1 MVIEVKGKRHT
12 SEFSLTP
19 VNSDEYEY
27 KRKGL
32 KVYPFYYFD
41 KWWLNKIEKEG
52 WPPHKDR
59 AVYSSIKR
67 VRKYKKEGA

>member
-1 MVIEVKGKRHT
+1 MVIEVKGKRYT

-19 VNSDEYEY
+19 INDKEYKY

-32 KVYPFYYFD
+32 KVYPFYYYD
-41 KWWLNKIEKEG
+41 QWWLDKIEKEG

-59 AVYSSIKR
+59 AVYSNINR
-67 VRKYKKEGA
+67 IREY